1 MGNRAGSSPV
11 ARIKKQVTHWGW
23 LAFLTKEQDL
33 NLTNAM
39 QTRIAGDGW
48 TEPLH
53 NALKSCCPHQTNII
67 RTKFPL
73 WEAGSDYLFSLAGSR
88 KPISETVLSS
98 DQNQSPEAC
107 EKETDLGDTVMDV
120 A

>member
-11 ARIKKQVTHWGW
+11 ARIKKQVTHCRW
-23 LAFLTKEQDL
+23 LAFLSKEQDL
-33 NLTNAM
+33 NLSNAM

-48 TEPLH
+48 TELLH
-53 NALKSCCPHQTNII
+53 NALKSCRPHQTNIN
-67 RTKFPL
+67 RTRSSL
-73 WEAGSDYLFSLAGSR
+73 WEMGSEYLFSLAGSR

-98 DQNQSPEAC
+98 DQNQSPEVC

>member
-11 ARIKKQVTHWGW
+11 ARIKKQVTHCRW
-23 LAFLTKEQDL
+23 LAFLSKEQDL
-33 NLTNAM
+33 NLSNAM

-53 NALKSCCPHQTNII
+53 NALKFCRPHQTNII
-67 RTKFPL
+67 RTKFSL
-73 WEAGSDYLFSLAGSR
+73 WETGSDYLFSLEDSR
-88 KPISETVLSS
+88 KPISETASS
-98 DQNQSPEAC
+98 SGRNQSPEAC
-107 EKETDLGDTVMDV
+107 EKETDLGDAVMDV

>member
-1 MGNRAGSSPV
+1 
-11 ARIKKQVTHWGW
+11 
-23 LAFLTKEQDL
+23 
-33 NLTNAM
+33 M

-48 TEPLH
+48 TELLH
-53 NALKSCCPHQTNII
+53 NALKSCRPHQTNIN
-67 RTKFPL
+67 RTRSSL
-73 WEAGSDYLFSLAGSR
+73 WEMGSEYLFSLASSR